1 MASLPCPLN
10 RQDTHGRVGTARTPY
25 PPTMSEKPCSSVF
38 QSQRGFKSI
47 GYHFVVRLDGEVER
61 GRFPNAEIRGHRDY
75 AAKDYSFL
83 SIESLILSYINLFN
97 SSTSLNTVV
106 EDTACDGG
114 VLPNSANIF
123 LALDM
128 ASG

>member
-1 MASLPCPLN
+1 MIRIKTKRRISSNSDETRFLFIAHIEAKRYIRTHFFHGAKVLILETNNPCTN
-10 RQDTHGRVGTARTPY
+10 
-25 PPTMSEKPCSSVF
+25 
-38 QSQRGFKSI
+38 
-47 GYHFVVRLDGEVER
+47 
-61 GRFPNAEIRGHRDY
+61 
-75 AAKDYSFL
+75 
-83 SIESLILSYINLFN
+83 LSYINLFN

>member
-1 MASLPCPLN
+1 MPYLNNDIVHVGYRCLIMCFFNMKSADPRKWIDDTDTNKKDGSHRIVMKPVLSFYSTYRSERCIRTHFFHGAKVLILETNNPCTN
-10 RQDTHGRVGTARTPY
+10 
-25 PPTMSEKPCSSVF
+25 
-38 QSQRGFKSI
+38 
-47 GYHFVVRLDGEVER
+47 
-61 GRFPNAEIRGHRDY
+61 
-75 AAKDYSFL
+75 
-83 SIESLILSYINLFN
+83 LSYINLFN

>member
-1 MASLPCPLN
+1 MPYLNNDIVHVGYKCLIMCFFHLKKDRRYGYKQKKDGFHRIVMKPVLSFYSAYRSERCIRTHFFNGAKVLILETNNPCTN
-10 RQDTHGRVGTARTPY
+10 
-25 PPTMSEKPCSSVF
+25 
-38 QSQRGFKSI
+38 
-47 GYHFVVRLDGEVER
+47 
-61 GRFPNAEIRGHRDY
+61 
-75 AAKDYSFL
+75 
-83 SIESLILSYINLFN
+83 LSYINLFN

>member
-1 MASLPCPLN
+1 MKSADP
-10 RQDTHGRVGTARTPY
+10 RKRIDDTDINKKRRIPSNCDETRFVFYSAYRSERCIRTHFFHG
-25 PPTMSEKPCSSVF
+25 
-38 QSQRGFKSI
+38 
-47 GYHFVVRLDGEVER
+47 
-61 GRFPNAEIRGHRDY
+61 
-75 AAKDYSFL
+75 AKV
-83 SIESLILSYINLFN
+83 LILETNNPCTNFSYINLFN